1 MKTNPIKLE
10 KKLKLKFSDQKIF
23 IKSLTHKSFDSIN
36 NNEKIEFL
44 GDRVLGLIIA
54 KKLLELYPDEK
65 EGVLDKKFA
74 SLVNKKKC
82 LEIAK
87 KIELEKYILVLNPKN
102 KKIEIE
108 DKIVADC
115 LEALIGAIYLD
126 KGLNFTEKFI
136 LNLWSEHITAS
147 VITQIDAK
155 TKLQEYSLKIFKVLP
170 IYKLISNTGPRH
182 KPLFKVAVKL
192 KNTKFFTAEGTSKKD
207 AEQNAASLCLQDI
220 FKKMNWDDSAYLVSK
235 NRYSENSIIAEVFT
249 ENHGKISG
257 IIFGGTSKKIKNYL
271 QIGNKIY
278 VNYNSKSVTRIGYFK
293 IEILKALTPLYFDQ
307 NQKLSCIT
315 SAMHLIKLLTAEA
328 QSNKEIFK
336 LIDKF
341 FEILNS
347 ENWIQKYIFWELEL
361 LKLLGYDLELK
372 TMAEKEIVDSEVNY
386 YVKSSTEKKSIPNF
400 LIDEN
405 DMDINLNNL
414 LKGLKLVSDYLEKSI
429 LKPNN
434 LNLPTS
440 RTHFINLLK

>member
-1 MKTNPIKLE
+1 
-10 KKLKLKFSDQKIF
+10 
-23 IKSLTHKSFDSIN
+23 
-36 NNEKIEFL
+36 
-44 GDRVLGLIIA
+44 
-54 KKLLELYPDEK
+54 
-65 EGVLDKKFA
+65 
-74 SLVNKKKC
+74 
-82 LEIAK
+82 
-87 KIELEKYILVLNPKN
+87 
-102 KKIEIE
+102 
-108 DKIVADC
+108 
-115 LEALIGAIYLD
+115 
-126 KGLNFTEKFI
+126 
-136 LNLWSEHITAS
+136 
-147 VITQIDAK
+147 
-155 TKLQEYSLKIFKVLP
+155 
-170 IYKLISNTGPRH
+170 
-182 KPLFKVAVKL
+182 
-192 KNTKFFTAEGTSKKD
+192 
-207 AEQNAASLCLQDI
+207 
-220 FKKMNWDDSAYLVSK
+220 MNWDDSAYLVSK

-293 IEILKALTPLYFDQ
+293 VEILKALTPLYFDE

-341 FEILNS
+341 FEILTLD
-347 ENWIQKYIFWELEL
+347 NWIQKYIFWELEL

-405 DMDINLNNL
+405 NIDVNLKNL

>member
-1 MKTNPIKLE
+1 
-10 KKLKLKFSDQKIF
+10 
-23 IKSLTHKSFDSIN
+23 
-36 NNEKIEFL
+36 
-44 GDRVLGLIIA
+44 
-54 KKLLELYPDEK
+54 
-65 EGVLDKKFA
+65 
-74 SLVNKKKC
+74 
-82 LEIAK
+82 
-87 KIELEKYILVLNPKN
+87 
-102 KKIEIE
+102 
-108 DKIVADC
+108 
-115 LEALIGAIYLD
+115 
-126 KGLNFTEKFI
+126 
-136 LNLWSEHITAS
+136 
-147 VITQIDAK
+147 
-155 TKLQEYSLKIFKVLP
+155 
-170 IYKLISNTGPRH
+170 
-182 KPLFKVAVKL
+182 
-192 KNTKFFTAEGTSKKD
+192 
-207 AEQNAASLCLQDI
+207 
-220 FKKMNWDDSAYLVSK
+220 MNWDDSAYLVSK

-293 IEILKALTPLYFDQ
+293 IEILKALTPLYFDE

-341 FEILNS
+341 FEILTS
-347 ENWIQKYIFWELEL
+347 DNWIQKYIFWELEL

-372 TMAEKEIVDSEVNY
+372 NMVEKEIVDSEINY
-386 YVKSSTEKKSIPNF
+386 FVKSSTEKKSIPNF
-400 LIDEN
+400 LIDES
-405 DMDINLNNL
+405 NLNVNLKNL

>member
-1 MKTNPIKLE
+1 
-10 KKLKLKFSDQKIF
+10 
-23 IKSLTHKSFDSIN
+23 
-36 NNEKIEFL
+36 
-44 GDRVLGLIIA
+44 
-54 KKLLELYPDEK
+54 
-65 EGVLDKKFA
+65 
-74 SLVNKKKC
+74 
-82 LEIAK
+82 
-87 KIELEKYILVLNPKN
+87 
-102 KKIEIE
+102 
-108 DKIVADC
+108 
-115 LEALIGAIYLD
+115 
-126 KGLNFTEKFI
+126 
-136 LNLWSEHITAS
+136 
-147 VITQIDAK
+147 
-155 TKLQEYSLKIFKVLP
+155 
-170 IYKLISNTGPRH
+170 
-182 KPLFKVAVKL
+182 
-192 KNTKFFTAEGTSKKD
+192 
-207 AEQNAASLCLQDI
+207 
-220 FKKMNWDDSAYLVSK
+220 MNWDDSGYLVSK
-235 NRYSENSIIAEVFT
+235 NKYSENSIIAEVFT

-293 IEILKALTPLYFDQ
+293 IEILKALTPLYFDE

-341 FEILNS
+341 FEILTS
-347 ENWIQKYIFWELEL
+347 DNWIQKYIFWELEL

-372 TMAEKEIVDSEVNY
+372 NMAEKEIVDSEVNY

-405 DMDINLNNL
+405 DMDVNLNNL

>member
-1 MKTNPIKLE
+1 
-10 KKLKLKFSDQKIF
+10 
-23 IKSLTHKSFDSIN
+23 
-36 NNEKIEFL
+36 
-44 GDRVLGLIIA
+44 
-54 KKLLELYPDEK
+54 
-65 EGVLDKKFA
+65 
-74 SLVNKKKC
+74 
-82 LEIAK
+82 
-87 KIELEKYILVLNPKN
+87 
-102 KKIEIE
+102 
-108 DKIVADC
+108 
-115 LEALIGAIYLD
+115 
-126 KGLNFTEKFI
+126 
-136 LNLWSEHITAS
+136 
-147 VITQIDAK
+147 
-155 TKLQEYSLKIFKVLP
+155 
-170 IYKLISNTGPRH
+170 
-182 KPLFKVAVKL
+182 
-192 KNTKFFTAEGTSKKD
+192 
-207 AEQNAASLCLQDI
+207 
-220 FKKMNWDDSAYLVSK
+220 MNWDDSAYLVSK

-293 IEILKALTPLYFDQ
+293 IEILKALTPLYFDE

-341 FEILNS
+341 FEILTS
-347 ENWIQKYIFWELEL
+347 DNWIQKYIFWELEL

-405 DMDINLNNL
+405 NIDVNLKNL

-440 RTHFINLLK
+440 RTHFISLLK